1 MPSSIDDAVP
11 GAAQA
16 WVVLAAALA
25 LASIVAFRLVPA
37 TSIDWQP
44 SLATAQPWR
53 AWTAALLHY
62 SPLHLAANLAGA
74 TLVAAF
80 GWTARVR
87 MAGVVAWFAAW
98 PLTQIGL
105 LLRPELAHYGGL
117 SGVLH
122 AGAACAALSLVVHDR
137 GRRRAI
143 GAAVLVGLAL
153 KVASEAPWSTL
164 LQHSSGWDI
173 AIAPL
178 AHASG
183 LVMGLAAAGVT
194 ESVARWL
201 ARLRVPPP
209 EGRFR

>member
-1 MPSSIDDAVP
+1 MPSSTEASAVRAW
-11 GAAQA
+11 AA
-16 WVVLAAALA
+16 LAAALA
-25 LASIVAFRLVPA
+25 LASVLAFFFVPA
-37 TSIDWQP
+37 PVIDWQP
-44 SLATAQPWR
+44 GLARTEPWR
-53 AWTAALLHY
+53 AWSAALLHY

-74 TLVAAF
+74 ALVAAF

-87 MAGVVAWFAAW
+87 MRSVAAWLAAW
-98 PLTQIGL
+98 PLTQVGL
-105 LLRPELAHYGGL
+105 LLRPELLHYGGL

-122 AGAACAALSLVVHDR
+122 AGAAGVAVSLLVNER

-164 LQHSSGWDI
+164 LRQPAGWDI

-183 LVMGLAAAGVT
+183 LVMGLLAAGVA
-194 ESVARWL
+194 ELVSRGL
-201 ARLRVPPP
+201 ARLRIPPP
-209 EGRFR
+209 EGTLL

>member
-1 MPSSIDDAVP
+1 MPSSTEKPVP

-25 LASIVAFRLVPA
+25 LASIVAFRLAPA
-37 TSIDWQP
+37 AAIDWQP
-44 SLATAQPWR
+44 SLATTQPWR

-62 SPLHLAANLAGA
+62 SPLHLTANLAGA
-74 TLVAAF
+74 ALVAAF

-87 MAGVVAWFAAW
+87 MAGVAAWFAAW

-122 AGAACAALSLVVHDR
+122 AGAACAALSLFIHDR

-143 GAAVLVGLAL
+143 GAAVLAELAL

-164 LQHSSGWDI
+164 LRQPAGWDI

-183 LVMGLAAAGVT
+183 LVMGLAAAGVA
-194 ESVARWL
+194 EAVARWL

-209 EGRFR
+209 EGRPR

>member
-1 MPSSIDDAVP
+1 MPSSIDESVP

-16 WVVLAAALA
+16 WVALAAALA
-25 LASIVAFRLVPA
+25 LGSLIAFRAAPA
-37 TSIDWQP
+37 TAIDWQP
-44 SLATAQPWR
+44 GLASTQPWR

-74 TLVAAF
+74 ALVAAL

-87 MAGVVAWFAAW
+87 MASVAAWFAAW

-105 LLRPELAHYGGL
+105 LMRPELAHYGGL

-143 GAAVLVGLAL
+143 GAAVLAGLAL

-164 LQHSSGWDI
+164 LRETSGWDI
-173 AIAPL
+173 AIAPI

-183 LVMGLAAAGVT
+183 LVTGLAAAGLA
-194 ESVARWL
+194 EAMARWI
-201 ARLRVPPP
+201 ARLRTSPP
-209 EGRFR
+209 EGRRR